1 MIWLSEIL
9 IQEHQLFSFDDLQVA
24 LKKRAQ
30 AGEVL
35 FGIDIKPQFGDT
47 PVNWESVLETIFT
60 EKL

>member
-9 IQEHQLFSFDDLQVA
+9 IQDHQLVNFDDLQLA

-47 PVNWESVLETIFT
+47 PANWEIVLESIFT
-60 EKL
+60 DKS

>member
-9 IQEHQLFSFDDLQVA
+9 IQEHQLISFDDLKLA

-30 AGEVL
+30 SGEVL

-47 PVNWESVLETIFT
+47 PANWESVLETIFT

>member
-35 FGIDIKPQFGDT
+35 FGIDIKPQFVDT
-47 PVNWESVLETIFT
+47 PANWESVLETIFT

>member
-9 IQEHQLFSFDDLQVA
+9 IQEHQLISFDDLQVA

-47 PVNWESVLETIFT
+47 PANWESVLESVFT